1 MRPVQ
6 TGAIVERTAGGEG
19 LPILGFMGY
28 LRMHV
33 AQHDAEDIVEE
44 R

>member
-1 MRPVQ
+1 MWSIQ
-6 TGAIVERTAGGEG
+6 TGAFVERVAGGKG
-19 LPILGFMGY
+19 LPILGLVGN

-33 AQHDAEDIVEE
+33 AQHDAEDVVKE